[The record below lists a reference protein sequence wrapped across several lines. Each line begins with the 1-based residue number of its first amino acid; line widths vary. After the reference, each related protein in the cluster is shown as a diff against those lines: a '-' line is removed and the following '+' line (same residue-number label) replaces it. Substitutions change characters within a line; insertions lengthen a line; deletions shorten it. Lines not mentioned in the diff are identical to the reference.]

1 MRLKT
6 SSWHNVWIRNGK
18 EVKMK
23 SILQVRDLT
32 KSFGDRILF
41 SDISFGIEEGEK
53 VGLIARNGAGKSTLM
68 KIIAGIEPMDSGTV
82 IMQNDIRLGFLE
94 QVPAV
99 KGDLPVI
106 DVFLDDGTERSAIIK
121 AYEEALGDKDEQRL
135 SEAIQMMDNFGLW
148 DYEAHFKQVLSQLK
162 IVDYNQRVCELS
174 GGQLKRVALAR
185 VLFDNPD
192 VLLLD
197 EPTNH
202 LDIDIIEWLE
212 DYLKRSTITLLM
224 VTHDRYFLDKVCNK
238 IIEVDSGNIYEY
250 NGNYSYY
257 LEKKEERIDAEN
269 AEIARAKN
277 LLRTELEWM
286 RRQPQARGSKA
297 RYRIDAFYKLEEKA
311 RARRDEADVKLR
323 VKASYIGSKIF
334 EAEHVFKKFGDKVI
348 LNDFSYTFARYEKLG
363 IVGNNGTGKS
373 TFIKCLLGEESM
385 DSGTFDV
392 GETVQFGYYSQEGMK
407 FDESKRVIDA
417 LKDIAEYARFDEK
430 TVYSASQFLQL
441 FLFSPVDQQK
451 LICKLSG
458 GEKRRLYLAVVL
470 FKKPNF
476 LILDE
481 PTNDLDIKTL
491 EVLENYL
498 ADYKGCLIIVSHDRF
513 FMDRTVDHIFV
524 FEGNGKIKDFPGN
537 YSDYRE
543 TIKNESNVMESDKN
557 KGESSGKSRWRN
569 HREQSN
575 KMSFKERKEFE
586 SLEKEIQEF
595 TEEKEKLTALF
606 NSGEMIEDIAGL
618 SSRYEELTRM
628 LDEKEMRWLELSE
641 KQ

>member
-1 MRLKT
+1 M
-6 SSWHNVWIRNGK
+6 N
-18 EVKMK
+18 
-23 SILQVRDLT
+23 SILQVCGLT
-32 KSFGDRILF
+32 KSFGDRFLF
-41 SDISFGIEEGEK
+41 SNITFGIGEGEK

-68 KIIAGIEPMDSGTV
+68 KIIAGVEPMDSGTV

-94 QVPAV
+94 QIPVINPE
-99 KGDLPVI
+99 LPVI
-106 DVFLDDGTERSAIIK
+106 DVFLDDGSERSIVIK
-121 AYEEALGDKDEQRL
+121 EYEAALDSRNEKRL
-135 SEAIQMMDNFGLW
+135 SEAVQMMDNFGLW
-148 DYEAHFKQVLSQLK
+148 DYEAHFKEVLSQLK
-162 IVDYNQRVCELS
+162 IVDYNQRVGELS

-192 VLLLD
+192 ILLLD

-202 LDIDIIEWLE
+202 LDIDVIEWLE

-224 VTHDRYFLDKVCNK
+224 VTHDRYFLDKVCSK
-238 IIEVDSGNIYEY
+238 IIEIDSECIYEY
-250 NGNYSYY
+250 SGNYSYY
-257 LEKKEERIDAEN
+257 LEKRAERIDAEN
-269 AEIARAKN
+269 AENARAKN

-297 RYRIDAFYKLEEKA
+297 RYRINAFYELEEKA
-311 RARRDEADVKLR
+311 RTRREESDVKLG
-323 VKASYIGSKIF
+323 VKATYIGSKIF
-334 EAEHVFKKFGDKVI
+334 EAEHVRKSFGDKII

-363 IVGNNGTGKS
+363 IVGNNGAGKS
-373 TFIKCLLGEESM
+373 TFIKCLLGEEPI
-385 DSGTFDV
+385 DSGSIEI

-441 FLFSPVDQQK
+441 FLFSPSDQQK

-470 FKKPNF
+470 YKKPNF

-524 FEGNGKIKDFPGN
+524 FEGDGKIKDFPGN
-537 YSDYRE
+537 YSTYRE
-543 TIKNESNVMESDKN
+543 ANKNNANAAELEKQIKSESVSKT
-557 KGESSGKSRWRN
+557 KRRN
-569 HREQSN
+569 LREPSN
-575 KMSFKERKEFE
+575 KMTFKERKEFE
-586 SLEKEIQEF
+586 SLEVEIQKL

-606 NSGEMIEDIAGL
+606 NSGEVIEDVSSL
-618 SSRYEELTRM
+618 SLRYEELRNL
-628 LDEKEMRWLELSE
+628 LDEKELRWLELSE